1 MNLQSINTSASLRYD
16 PNSLPIE
23 INGAKVSYA
32 LYFSDDSYI
41 AGDIILSSEDGL
53 DFSTMTIDDIN
64 KAALVKLKNLTTNY
78 IDLSEDKSP
87 RNVTSGDATT
97 TSVLIGGE

>member
-32 LYFSDDSYI
+32 LYFSDNSYI

-64 KAALVKLKNLTTNY
+64 KAALVKLENLTTNY
-78 IDLSEDKSP
+78 IDVSEDKSP
-87 RNVTSGDATT
+87 KHVTSGDATA

>member
-1 MNLQSINTSASLRYD
+1 MNLKSINTSASLRYD

-32 LYFSDDSYI
+32 LYFSDNSYI

-64 KAALVKLKNLTTNY
+64 KAALVKLENLTTNY
-78 IDLSEDKSP
+78 IDISEDESP
-87 RNVTSGDATT
+87 KNITVDTT
-97 TSVLIGGE
+97 KTSVKIGGE

>member
-1 MNLQSINTSASLRYD
+1 MHLQSINTSASLRYD

-23 INGAKVSYA
+23 INGAKVSYT
-32 LYFSDDSYI
+32 LYFSDNSYI

-78 IDLSEDKSP
+78 IDLSEDESP
-87 RNVTSGDATT
+87 KNITVDTT
-97 TSVLIGGE
+97 KTSVTIGGE

>member
-1 MNLQSINTSASLRYD
+1 MNLKSINTSASLRYD

-32 LYFSDDSYI
+32 LYFSDNSYI

-64 KAALVKLKNLTTNY
+64 KAALVKLENLTTNY
-78 IDLSEDKSP
+78 IDISEDESP
-87 RNVTSGDATT
+87 KNITVDTT
-97 TSVLIGGE
+97 KTSVTIGGE

>member
-32 LYFSDDSYI
+32 LYFSDNSYI

-64 KAALVKLKNLTTNY
+64 KAALVKLESLTTNY
-78 IDLSEDKSP
+78 IDVSDDKSP
-87 RNVTSGDATT
+87 KNITVDTTKTTVT
-97 TSVLIGGE
+97 IGGE

>member
-32 LYFSDDSYI
+32 LYFSDNSYI

-53 DFSTMTIDDIN
+53 DFSAMTIDDIN
-64 KAALVKLKNLTTNY
+64 KAALVKLESLTNNY
-78 IDLSEDKSP
+78 IDVSEDKSP
-87 RNVTSGDATT
+87 KNITVDTT
-97 TSVLIGGE
+97 KTSVTIGGE

>member
-32 LYFSDDSYI
+32 LYFSDNSYI
-41 AGDIILSSEDGL
+41 AGDIILSSEDDL

-64 KAALVKLKNLTTNY
+64 KAALVKLENLTTNY
-78 IDLSEDKSP
+78 IDVSEDESP
-87 RNVTSGDATT
+87 KNITVDTT
-97 TSVLIGGE
+97 KTSVSIGGE

>member
-32 LYFSDDSYI
+32 LYFSDNSYI
-41 AGDIILSSEDGL
+41 AGDIILSSEDDL
-53 DFSTMTIDDIN
+53 DFSTMTIEDIN
-64 KAALVKLKNLTTNY
+64 KAALVKLESLTNNY
-78 IDLSEDKSP
+78 IDVSEDEIPK
-87 RNVTSGDATT
+87 NVTSSDTT
-97 TSVLIGGE
+97 ATSVLIGGE

>member
-32 LYFSDDSYI
+32 LYFSDNSYI

-64 KAALVKLKNLTTNY
+64 KAALVKLESLTTNY
-78 IDLSEDKSP
+78 IDVSDDKSLK
-87 RNVTSGDATT
+87 NITVDTT
-97 TSVLIGGE
+97 KTSVTIGGE

>member
-32 LYFSDDSYI
+32 LYFSDNSYI

-64 KAALVKLKNLTTNY
+64 KAALVKLESLTNNY
-78 IDLSEDKSP
+78 IDVSEDKSP
-87 RNVTSGDATT
+87 KNITVDTT
-97 TSVLIGGE
+97 KTSVTIGGE